1 MAKAEQTLLL
11 IDNDDAVRDSLAAHL
26 SGAGYKLLTASSPQQ
41 GLALFAECSPDLVLC
56 DLNMA
61 NQEGVSLVKSL
72 RDQSPLKPIIVL
84 SSDQDM
90 GHVLTALRQGA
101 NDYLGKPI
109 ADMDMVEHAIERCLQ
124 LIKLQQQNLD
134 YRRRLQQTNH
144 DLEASLRI
152 LEQDQRAGRKVHS
165 RLLPQ
170 TPKQFGDFHFSQK
183 VIPSLY
189 LSGDFIDYFS
199 VGDHYVVFYIADVS
213 GHGASSAFVTVL
225 MKNFFARKR
234 SEYRHFNDDT
244 ILSPVKLLR
253 LANRGLIASGIGKH
267 ATVCMGVL
275 DMENDT
281 LCYSIAGH
289 LPLPLLATEQGC
301 EYLQGEGMPIGLFE
315 MAEYSQQTLQLP
327 DKFVL
332 TLFTDG
338 ILEII
343 SPDSLIEQEAFLR
356 EKLSGGIQ
364 SIEEIAAALQVS
376 HITEVPD
383 DVAALVISRQ

>member
-1 MAKAEQTLLL
+1 MYKAEQTLLL
-11 IDNDDAVRDSLAAHL
+11 IDDDQEVRAGL
-26 SGAGYKLLTASSPQQ
+26 GAYLREVGYQLLTASSPQE
-41 GLALFAECSPDLVLC
+41 GIALFTEASPDLVLC

-61 NQEGVSLVKSL
+61 NQEGVSLVEAL
-72 RDQSPLKPIIVL
+72 REQSPLKPIIVL

-109 ADMDMVEHAIERCLQ
+109 ADMDMVDHAIERCLE

-134 YRRRLQQTNH
+134 YRRRLQQINH
-144 DLEASLRI
+144 DLEASLKI

-170 TPKQFGDFHFSQK
+170 TPKKFGDFCFSQK

-189 LSGDFIDYFS
+189 LSGDFIDYFI
-199 VGDHYVVFYIADVS
+199 VGDHHVVFYIADVS

-244 ILSPVKLLR
+244 ILSPVKLLK
-253 LANRGLIASGIGKH
+253 LANRGLIHSGIGKH
-267 ATVCMGVL
+267 ATLCMGVL
-275 DMENDT
+275 DMREDT
-281 LCYSIAGH
+281 LTYSIAGH
-289 LPLPLLATEQGC
+289 LPLPLLATDGGC
-301 EYLQGEGMPIGLFE
+301 EYLQGEGMPVGLFE
-315 MAEYSQQTLQLP
+315 SAEYSQQTLQLP

-332 TLFTDG
+332 TFFTDG

-343 SPDSLIEQEAFLR
+343 APDSLLEQETFLR
-356 EKLSGGIQ
+356 DKLSGGIV
-364 SIEEIAAALQVS
+364 SIEEIAQALEVD
-376 HITEVPD
+376 HIKEVPD